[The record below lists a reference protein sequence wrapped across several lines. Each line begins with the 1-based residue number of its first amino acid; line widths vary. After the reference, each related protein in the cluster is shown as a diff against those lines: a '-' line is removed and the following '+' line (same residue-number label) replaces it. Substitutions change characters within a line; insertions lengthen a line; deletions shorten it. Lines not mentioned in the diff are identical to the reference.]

1 MILSTTGDEEALS
14 FRHSSGGHYHA
25 CWQHCSGNCLN
36 NREGQRGHS
45 SANTAEIA
53 QEEGTKVNERRSSPE
68 PLMGY
73 LGRVQNRFVA
83 SGKDILRRRS
93 RRSGMRRLTNPQNL
107 LLTMLPPLSR
117 RRLFAELE
125 LVPLQKG
132 DVISSHGA
140 ASDHIYFLNAG
151 VCALQLPAEDE
162 RFITVGMIGN
172 EGLAPLSSFKFSAFS
187 PFDIVVNFPGTAF
200 RLPAGIFNEI
210 KDRDKIVAD
219 VVQQFSHVLMLQISH
234 TSLTNAVNSVEVRLG
249 RWLLM
254 LQDRLWGNRIETTH
268 SFLGSFMGVRRASVT
283 TALHSL
289 EGMHLIRS
297 NRAVVE
303 IRDRQA
309 LKAFVG
315 NSYGQPEREYAE
327 LVKDMMPE
335 FSETEEIGLPG

>member
-1 MILSTTGDEEALS
+1 
-14 FRHSSGGHYHA
+14 
-25 CWQHCSGNCLN
+25 
-36 NREGQRGHS
+36 
-45 SANTAEIA
+45 
-53 QEEGTKVNERRSSPE
+53 
-68 PLMGY
+68 
-73 LGRVQNRFVA
+73 
-83 SGKDILRRRS
+83 
-93 RRSGMRRLTNPQNL
+93 MRRLTNPQNL

-140 ASDHIYFLNAG
+140 ASDHIYFLNSG

-210 KDRDKIVAD
+210 KDRDKIIAD

-268 SFLGSFMGVRRASVT
+268 SFLGLFMGVRRASVT

-315 NSYGQPEREYAE
+315 NSYGQPEREYAQ

-335 FSETEEIGLPG
+335 FSEIEQIDLHR